1 MNITFTFKIKHKNNI
16 NGKKLYIDLY
26 NKGVWKR
33 FADSNYSV
41 NNFGYVRNDKTKRII
56 KSSINKYGYKT
67 VGLSINGKLKG
78 FLVHRLVAI
87 LFVNNPNIR
96 LYNIVNHKNEN
107 KLDNSANNLEW
118 CTQSYNHNY
127 GKALI
132 KQAIS
137 HSKPL
142 VLTKKNEKIIVL
154 NSSILANYFNTSNTR
169 FAYYITNNKLYR
181 GYKVEYA
188 NENDKEILGNKP
200 IIKIIV

>member
-1 MNITFTFKIKHKNNI
+1 M
-16 NGKKLYIDLY
+16 
-26 NKGVWKR
+26 
-33 FADSNYSV
+33 
-41 NNFGYVRNDKTKRII
+41 
-56 KSSINKYGYKT
+56 
-67 VGLSINGKLKG
+67 
-78 FLVHRLVAI
+78 
-87 LFVNNPNIR
+87 
-96 LYNIVNHKNEN
+96 YNIVNHKNEN

-154 NSSILANYFNTSNTR
+154 NSSILANYFNTSNTG

-200 IIKIIV
+200 IIIKIIV